1 MSSEKDIFLSSL
13 AANFKFERLDK
24 PFGKSNIFP
33 VLWRNYMEEIALT
46 LDHLVEP
53 RSFYW
58 TDPSTNIKRRTGYI
72 YKLITNFAEQHNITL
87 QL

>member
-58 TDPSTNIKRRTGYI
+58 TDPRTNIKRRTGYI